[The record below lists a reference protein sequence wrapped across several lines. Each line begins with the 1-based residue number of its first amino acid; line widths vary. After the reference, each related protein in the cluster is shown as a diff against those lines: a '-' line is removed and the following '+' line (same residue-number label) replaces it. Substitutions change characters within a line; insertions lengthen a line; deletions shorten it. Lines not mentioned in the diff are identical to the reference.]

1 MKEYVS
7 EDDLALLN
15 FILESGNDVKIRKTD
30 KTVSIQSVSYK
41 TMKKKDLEELDEVK

>member
-7 EDDLALLN
+7 QEDLALLN

-41 TMKKKDLEELDEVK
+41 TMRKKELDELDEVK